1 MAENDNN
8 ASKEPAQER
17 VTTPGTA
24 PKPAKAARDTIY
36 APATAAGR
44 AAVAVVRISGPRA
57 GVAFLALAGG
67 PKTEFPPPRQ
77 AAFRKLR
84 DPATGDVIDEAL
96 VLWLPGPNTETGED
110 MAELQMH
117 GGRAI
122 MAATIAALAS
132 IEGLRLAEPG
142 EFARRSF
149 DAGKLDLTALEGL
162 GDLIAAETEAQRRQA
177 LRQMQGALGRRYE
190 DWRERLVH
198 ALAHLEAAIDFPDEG
213 LPDDVAY
220 GVARDVARL
229 AAEMRGHLDDAR
241 RGERLRDGIRVVLT
255 GAPNV
260 GKSSLFNLLVGREA
274 AIVSPEAGT
283 TRDVIE
289 AAFDLAGYPVLL
301 SDTAGLRDGD
311 ALVQPFNADEPTLDA
326 RADAAPDE
334 SIDESADPFIGA
346 PADSFPDARPG
357 APAGAPIGAPIGD
370 IEREGMRRARD
381 RLADADIKLRVL
393 DATEPMTADMLE
405 LGAAVDPDTILVLNK
420 IDLAPDALRHF
431 PAHLPAIRVSA
442 ATGEGFAELEERLA
456 IAVAQ
461 RLEPGAEPA
470 LTRARHREAIETC
483 LDCFSRMADAG
494 GPELAAEDLR
504 LAARALGRI
513 TGRVDVEDLLDV
525 IFRDFCIGK

>member
-1 MAENDNN
+1 MADNDNSTGN
-8 ASKEPAQER
+8 EPVEPALSA
-17 VTTPGTA
+17 A
-24 PKPAKAARDTIY
+24 PSFAPARSSGPSVRPASAARDTIY

-67 PKTEFPPPRQ
+67 PRTEFPPPRQ

-84 DPATGDVIDEAL
+84 DPVTGGIIDEAL
-96 VLWLPGPNTETGED
+96 VLWLPGPHTETGED

-122 MAATIAALAS
+122 MAAVIAALSS

-142 EFARRSF
+142 EFARRAF

-162 GDLIAAETEAQRRQA
+162 GDLIAAETEAQRKQA

-190 DWRERLVH
+190 NWRERLVH

-220 GVARDVARL
+220 GVAREIAKL

-241 RGERLRDGIRVVLT
+241 RGERLRDGLRVVLT

-301 SDTAGLRDGD
+301 SDTAGLRDEPESVAEADD
-311 ALVQPFNADEPTLDA
+311 ASNDIDKDGYVREPIDA
-326 RADAAPDE
+326 PVA
-334 SIDESADPFIGA
+334 
-346 PADSFPDARPG
+346 
-357 APAGAPIGAPIGD
+357 APIGA
-370 IEREGMRRARD
+370 IEREGMKRARD
-381 RLADADIKLRVL
+381 RLADADIRLRVL
-393 DATEPMTADMLE
+393 DATDPASLETLE
-405 LGAAVDPDTILVLNK
+405 LEAAIDPDTILVINK

-431 PAHLPAIRVSA
+431 PAHLPAIPVSA
-442 ATGEGFAELEERLA
+442 TTGEGFPELEERLA

-470 LTRARHREAIETC
+470 LTRARHRAAIEEC

>member
-1 MAENDNN
+1 MAENDND
-8 ASKEPAQER
+8 AGTEPA
-17 VTTPGTA
+17 A
-24 PKPAKAARDTIY
+24 PAQATSRDTIY

-67 PKTEFPPPRQ
+67 PRTEFPPPRH

-84 DPATGDVIDEAL
+84 DPATGGIIDEAL
-96 VLWLPGPNTETGED
+96 VLWLPGPHTETGED

-122 MAATIAALAS
+122 MAAVIAALSS

-142 EFARRSF
+142 EFARRAF

-220 GVARDVARL
+220 GVAREIAKL

-241 RGERLRDGIRVVLT
+241 RGERLRDGLRVVLT
-255 GAPNV
+255 GTPNV

-301 SDTAGLRDGD
+301 SDTAGLRDEPNPVDAVGD
-311 ALVQPFNADEPTLDA
+311 ANNDTAAGDYVREPVDVL
-326 RADAAPDE
+326 E
-334 SIDESADPFIGA
+334 GS
-346 PADSFPDARPG
+346 
-357 APAGAPIGAPIGD
+357 PAGAPAAAPIGA

-381 RLADADIKLRVL
+381 RLADADIRLRVL
-393 DATEPMTADMLE
+393 DATEPSALETLE
-405 LGAAVDPDTILVLNK
+405 LDAAIDPDTILVVNK

-431 PAHLPAIRVSA
+431 PAHLPAIAMSA
-442 ATGEGFAELEERLA
+442 TTGEGFPELEERLA

-470 LTRARHREAIETC
+470 LTRARHRAAIEEC

>member
-1 MAENDNN
+1 MADNDISGGTEPPVRSAPTLSA
-8 ASKEPAQER
+8 AS
-17 VTTPGTA
+17 A
-24 PKPAKAARDTIY
+24 PVAAPTSPVARDTIY

-44 AAVAVVRISGPRA
+44 AAVAIVRISGPRA

-67 PKTEFPPPRQ
+67 PRTEFPPPRQ

-84 DPATGDVIDEAL
+84 DPETGQIIDEAL
-96 VLWLPGPNTETGED
+96 VLWLPGPSTETGED

-117 GGRAI
+117 GGRAV
-122 MAATIAALAS
+122 MAAVIAALAG
-132 IEGLRLAEPG
+132 IDGLRLAEPG
-142 EFARRSF
+142 EFARRAF
-149 DAGKLDLTALEGL
+149 DAGKLDLTALEGV

-190 DWRERLVH
+190 NWRERLVH

-220 GVARDVARL
+220 GVAREIARL
-229 AAEMRGHLDDAR
+229 AAEMRSHLDDAR
-241 RGERLRDGIRVVLT
+241 RGERLRDGMRVVLT

-301 SDTAGLRDGD
+301 SDTAGLRDEPG
-311 ALVQPFNADEPTLDA
+311 LVDETDDTNSDSTGEGYV
-326 RADAAPDE
+326 RE
-334 SIDESADPFIGA
+334 
-346 PADSFPDARPG
+346 PAD
-357 APAGAPIGAPIGD
+357 APIGA
-370 IEREGMRRARD
+370 IEREGMKRARD

-393 DATEPMTADMLE
+393 DATEPGALETLE
-405 LGAAVDPDTILVLNK
+405 LEAAVDPDTILVINK
-420 IDLAPDALRHF
+420 IDLAPDALRGF
-431 PAHLPAIRVSA
+431 PAHLPAVAVSA
-442 ATGEGFAELEERLA
+442 TTGEGFPELEERLA

-470 LTRARHREAIETC
+470 LTRARHREAIEEC
-483 LDCFSRMADAG
+483 LDCFRRMAEAG

>member
-1 MAENDNN
+1 MADNDN
-8 ASKEPAQER
+8 SDGSEPSARPEP
-17 VTTPGTA
+17 PGGADRAAA
-24 PKPAKAARDTIY
+24 PAAAHDPAAPAARDTARDTIY

-57 GVAFLALAGG
+57 GVALLALAGG
-67 PKTEFPPPRQ
+67 PKTAFPPPRQ
-77 AAFRKLR
+77 AAFRRLR
-84 DPATGDVIDEAL
+84 DPASGETIDEAL
-96 VLWLPGPNTETGED
+96 VLWLPGPKSETGED

-122 MAATIAALAS
+122 MAAVLDALAG

-142 EFARRSF
+142 EFARRAF
-149 DAGKLDLTALEGL
+149 DNGKLDLTALEGL
-162 GDLIAAETEAQRRQA
+162 GDLVNAETEAQRRQA

-190 DWRERLVH
+190 DWRERLVR
-198 ALAHLEAAIDFPDEG
+198 ALAHLEAAIDFPEEG

-220 GVARDVARL
+220 GVAHEVALL
-229 AAEMRGHLDDAR
+229 AAEMRFHLDDAR
-241 RGERLRDGIRVVLT
+241 RGERLREGLRVVLT

-301 SDTAGLRDGD
+301 ADTAGLRDEP
-311 ALVQPFNADEPTLDA
+311 VQPFNADEA
-326 RADAAPDE
+326 E
-334 SIDESADPFIGA
+334 IGA
-346 PADSFPDARPG
+346 
-357 APAGAPIGAPIGD
+357 
-370 IEREGMRRARD
+370 IEREGMKRARD
-381 RLADADIKLRVL
+381 RLADADLKLRVL
-393 DATEPMTADMLE
+393 DATEPAPAEVLE
-405 LGAAVDPDTILVLNK
+405 LGAAADPDTILVLNK
-420 IDLAPDALRHF
+420 IDLAPDAARRF
-431 PAHLPAIRVSA
+431 PANLPAIAVSA
-442 ATGEGFAELEERLA
+442 TTGQGFDALEERLA
-456 IAVAQ
+456 LAVGQ

-470 LTRARHREAIETC
+470 LTRARHREAIGEC
-483 LDCFSRMADAG
+483 LACFARMADAG

-504 LAARALGRI
+504 LAVRALGRI

>member
-1 MAENDNN
+1 MAENDNKAGN
-8 ASKEPAQER
+8 DPAVPAPAAS
-17 VTTPGTA
+17 
-24 PKPAKAARDTIY
+24 RDTIY

-67 PKTEFPPPRQ
+67 PRTEFPPPRQ

-84 DPATGDVIDEAL
+84 DPATGAVIDEAL

-132 IEGLRLAEPG
+132 LEGLRLAEPG

-177 LRQMQGALGRRYE
+177 LRQMQGGLGRRYE

-220 GVARDVARL
+220 GVAREIARL

-241 RGERLRDGIRVVLT
+241 RGERLRDGLRVVLT

-301 SDTAGLRDGD
+301 SDTAGLRDER
-311 ALVQPFNADEPTLDA
+311 VPPFNADEPTLDTSGDA
-326 RADAAPDE
+326 GVAASDDGSGDPDAGASLESFSAAP
-334 SIDESADPFIGA
+334 
-346 PADSFPDARPG
+346 PDALSAAHP
-357 APAGAPIGAPIGD
+357 GAPIGA

-405 LGAAVDPDTILVLNK
+405 LGAAADPDTILVLNK

-431 PAHLPAIRVSA
+431 PANLPAIRVSA
-442 ATGEGFAELEERLA
+442 ATGEGFPELEERLA

-470 LTRARHREAIETC
+470 LTRARHREAIEEC
-483 LDCFSRMADAG
+483 LDAFSRMADAG